1 GFFGFS
7 FAPGSS
13 PPEAAAADT
22 ASLASSLGAAA
33 FDFGFIIAGASPED
47 TAAVEDA
54 PSFSAVDLRFAFV
67 AGALDVVADAT
78 SLSLGAAGLI
88 TAVFLFSRLESP
100 HPLPGPRP
108 RLAPAYT

>member
-67 AGALDVVADAT
+67 AGALDVVADAP

-88 TAVFLFSRLESP
+88 TAVFPFSGFESP
-100 HPLPGPRP
+100 DPRAGAGGGLVP
-108 RLAPAYT
+108 V